1 MKTWVICPTALL
13 LIYRPDFT
21 VLIQWLMEQF
31 SSTVLKFAVTDV
43 QLSQVGV
50 CPLKSQ
56 GQKPSSQFT
65 ASKSAKTKLCNRLS
79 QTVKSESKFCLE

>member
-1 MKTWVICPTALL
+1 MKTWGLCPTPLI

-21 VLIQWLMEQF
+21 VFIQWFMEQF
-31 SSTVLKFAVTDV
+31 SFTVLKLAITDV

-65 ASKSAKTKLCNRLS
+65 ASKSAKTKLYNRLS
-79 QTVKSESKFCLE
+79 QIVKSSSKI